1 MPTNDL
7 TDVFDLLDKL
17 KLKLANSL
25 KNYDVIQL
33 YLGNGRIRYANGMTI
48 MQLLRAVRDN
58 SFQNPL
64 QLKVIESINLS
75 LSGTAKPVVHESS
88 TDSSSISDSR
98 SDSRSS
104 SKISESTDSV
114 PSSSESEDHKTPVAH
129 IVLEESRTIEDDDE
143 ASAYSSASNLA
154 SRQNIAELDPSV
166 KDNLSQIS
174 EQDQA
179 STSSHQSAV
188 SERDAQM
195 DLSEPKG
202 QSEPDTEPE
211 GNDEGNDAEDEAES
225 SLSSMGSV
233 KIEPVEQDPNEI
245 GPDGWSAT
253 SFHKYITGKRRL

>member
-33 YLGNGRIRYANGMTI
+33 YLANGRIRYANGMTI
-48 MQLLRAVRDN
+48 MKLFRAVRDN

-75 LSGTAKPVVHESS
+75 LSGTTKPVEHESS
-88 TDSSSISDSR
+88 TDNRSISDSR
-98 SDSRSS
+98 SSA
-104 SKISESTDSV
+104 KYSESTSSV

-129 IVLEESRTIEDDDE
+129 KVLEESRTIEDDDE

-188 SERDAQM
+188 SEPDSQM
-195 DLSEPKG
+195 DLSERKG
-202 QSEPDTEPE
+202 QSEADTEPE
-211 GNDEGNDAEDEAES
+211 GNDEENDAGDEAES